1 MLRQDWVPRLVL
13 LIAAILLAASLLFAA
28 LR

>member
-1 MLRQDWVPRLVL
+1 MLRQAWVPRLVL
-13 LIAAILLAASLLFAA
+13 LMATVLLAACVLFAT

>member
-1 MLRQDWVPRLVL
+1 MLRQAWVPRLVL
-13 LIAAILLAASLLFAA
+13 LIAALLLAACVLFAA

>member
-1 MLRQDWVPRLVL
+1 MLRQAWVPRLVL
-13 LIAAILLAASLLFAA
+13 SIAALLLVGCVLFAA